1 MDKNKTTI
9 LATRLPRKC
18 FLELLPDSVNEIHIA
33 TDPNSFGLDSIE
45 DKTVL
50 VIEDNNEYF
59 FVNECERRGLKYG
72 LILIGCEDITNHMGY
87 LGSNNCVF
95 IVRQYL
101 QPLALATAKRL
112 GCEKKILTIRVECSD
127 TFHEKAKGL
136 MNQERDINWFF
147 SGELKLGRV
156 DFLKAFLKI
165 IPDGHLRLTSQGFL
179 DDDEKTT
186 SYKTG
191 EYVDYLKRAKFVPC
205 PMGWINIDTMRLYE
219 ALDAGAVPVVLSNLS
234 NKQYHPCYWEELFG
248 INDIPFIIESNW
260 PLAAQRCLDILE
272 DGSYYELQNKCEEF
286 WAMAKLNWKKEI
298 STYFNMLKSAKH
310 EPAANYLNPIALS
323 AERYLTLDKL

>member
-1 MDKNKTTI
+1 MDGNELTI
-9 LATRLPRKC
+9 LASHTPVKC
-18 FLELLPDSVNEIHIA
+18 ILELLPDSVDKIHIPA
-33 TDPNSFGLDSIE
+33 DPKNIDLSIVE
-45 DKTVL
+45 DRTVL
-50 VIEDNNEYF
+50 VVPDMGEYG
-59 FVNECERRGLKYG
+59 FVNTCERRGLKYG
-72 LILIGCEDITNHMGY
+72 LILRGNENIQNYMGY
-87 LGSNNCVF
+87 LGSDNCVF

-112 GCEKKILTIRVECSD
+112 GCEKKILTIRLSCSD
-127 TFHEKAKGL
+127 VFHSQVRGIK
-136 MNQERDINWFF
+136 NQVRDINWFF

-156 DFLKAFLKI
+156 DFLKAFIKI

-205 PMGWINIDTMRLYE
+205 PMGWINIETIRLYE